1 MPQIRLMICLKDSKC
16 ERWWPKITMKL
27 PYLPDHDDSSF
38 FDFLTKHYPGVTSS
52 RYGQVPVSEQM
63 RTAGP
68 MTVPYATTVLA
79 IKYQDGV
86 VIAGDRRATE
96 GFQIADRRIEKVFK
110 IDEWSAMAIA
120 GAAGP
125 CIEMAKLFQTELEH
139 YEKLE
144 GIVLSCEGK
153 ANKLGQMVKANLP
166 MVFQGLVV
174 MPLYV
179 GYDVKRG
186 EGRIFKYDITGGRY
200 EESDYHAIGSGGKDA
215 RNTMREHFRRNFS
228 EAEALKLALLSLYNA
243 ADDDVGTGGPDLIRG
258 IYPTAKFVTAQGITD
273 VIDDRLK
280 AVYDEMIAARRS
292 RET

>member
-1 MPQIRLMICLKDSKC
+1 MN
-16 ERWWPKITMKL
+16 L
-27 PYLPDHDDSSF
+27 PFLPNHDESSF
-38 FDFLTKHYPGVTSS
+38 FDFVSKHHPDLAIGHRGRSPSAQPVWDASKGLS
-52 RYGQVPVSEQM
+52 PVS
-63 RTAGP
+63 
-68 MTVPYATTVLA
+68 VPQATTVLA
-79 IKYQDGV
+79 IKYEQGV

-110 IDEWSAMAIA
+110 IDEYSAMAIA

-144 GIVLSCEGK
+144 GMALSCEGK

-200 EESDYHAIGSGGKDA
+200 EESDYYAIGSGGKDA
-215 RNTMREHFRRNFS
+215 RNTMREYFQRNLS
-228 EAEALKLALLSLYNA
+228 EPDALKLALMSLYNA
-243 ADDDVGTGGPDLIRG
+243 ADDDVGTGGPDLVRG
-258 IYPTAKFVTAQGITD
+258 IYPTAKFVTARGISD
-273 VIDDRLK
+273 VPDDSIR
-280 AVYDEMIAARRS
+280 AVYDILIAARRS
-292 RET
+292 KET

>member
-1 MPQIRLMICLKDSKC
+1 
-16 ERWWPKITMKL
+16 MKL
-27 PYLPDHDDSSF
+27 PYLPDHEGSSF
-38 FDFLTKHYPGVTSS
+38 FDFLSTHHPGLTLGSQS
-52 RYGQVPVSEQM
+52 AASLPEHPRANGPLAVPQ
-63 RTAGP
+63 
-68 MTVPYATTVLA
+68 ATTVLA
-79 IKYQDGV
+79 IKYREGV

-144 GIVLSCEGK
+144 GMPLSCEGK

-174 MPLYV
+174 MPLFV

-215 RNTMREHFRRNFS
+215 RNTMREHFQKHLS
-228 EAEALKLALLSLYNA
+228 EPDALKLALISLYNA

-258 IYPTAKFVTAQGITD
+258 IYPTAKCVTAQGLTD
-273 VIDDRLK
+273 VSDESVR

-292 RET
+292 KET

>member
-1 MPQIRLMICLKDSKC
+1 
-16 ERWWPKITMKL
+16 MKL
-27 PYLPDHDDSSF
+27 PYLPDHDESSF
-38 FDFLTKHYPGVTSS
+38 FDFLSRHYPGLTPGT
-52 RYGQVPVSEQM
+52 YAPPVGGRPGSEQS
-63 RTAGP
+63 RAAGP
-68 MTVPYATTVLA
+68 MVVPHATTVLA
-79 IKYQDGV
+79 LKYQQGV

-96 GFQIADRRIEKVFK
+96 GFQVADRRIEKVFK
-110 IDEWSAMAIA
+110 IDDLSAMAIA

-125 CIEMAKLFQTELEH
+125 CVEMAKLFQTELEH

-144 GIVLSCEGK
+144 GMPLSCEGK

-179 GYDVKRG
+179 GYDMKRG

-215 RNTMREHFRRNFS
+215 RNTMREHFQRNLS
-228 EAEALKLALLSLYNA
+228 EADALKLALMSLYNA
-243 ADDDVGTGGPDLIRG
+243 ADDDVGTGGPDLVRG

-273 VIDDRLK
+273 VLDEQTR
-280 AVYDEMIAARRS
+280 AVYDGLIAMRRS
-292 RET
+292 REA

>member
-1 MPQIRLMICLKDSKC
+1 
-16 ERWWPKITMKL
+16 MKL
-27 PYLPDHDDSSF
+27 PFLPNHDESSF
-38 FDFLTKHYPGVTSS
+38 FHFLSVHHPDLTFQHHGLTLGGPPSFEPPRGVGPIS
-52 RYGQVPVSEQM
+52 VPQ
-63 RTAGP
+63 
-68 MTVPYATTVLA
+68 ATTVLA
-79 IKYQDGV
+79 IKYQGGAI
-86 VIAGDRRATE
+86 IAGDRRATE

-110 IDEWSAMAIA
+110 IDDVSAMAIA

-144 GIVLSCEGK
+144 GMPLSCEGK

-179 GYDVKRG
+179 GYDLKRN

-215 RNTMREHFRRNFS
+215 RNTMREHFQKNLS
-228 EAEALKLALLSLYNA
+228 EAEALRLALLSLYNA

-273 VIDDRLK
+273 VTDNQVR
-280 AVYDEMIAARRS
+280 AVYDAMIATRRS
-292 RET
+292 KET

>member
-1 MPQIRLMICLKDSKC
+1 MR
-16 ERWWPKITMKL
+16 L
-27 PYLPDHDDSSF
+27 PYLPDYDGSSF
-38 FDFLTKHYPGVTSS
+38 FDYVSEHYPVL
-52 RYGQVPVSEQM
+52 VPGHSGLQAAAMPLQEKG
-63 RTAGP
+63 RSAP
-68 MTVPYATTVLA
+68 SLAVPYGTTVLA
-79 IKYQDGV
+79 LKYQQGV

-96 GFQIADRRIEKVFK
+96 GFQVADRRIEKVFK
-110 IDEWSAMAIA
+110 IDELSAMAIA

-125 CIEMAKLFQTELEH
+125 CVEMARLFQTELEH

-144 GIVLSCEGK
+144 GAPLSCEGK

-215 RNTMREHFRRNFS
+215 RNTMREHFQRNLS
-228 EAEALKLALLSLYNA
+228 ESDALRLALMALYNA
-243 ADDDVGTGGPDLIRG
+243 ADDDVGTGGPDLVRG
-258 IYPTAKFVTAQGITD
+258 IYPTAKFVTTQGIAD
-273 VIDDRLK
+273 VSDDQIRTVYDRLI
-280 AVYDEMIAARRS
+280 EMRRS
-292 RET
+292 REA

>member
-1 MPQIRLMICLKDSKC
+1 MAAG
-16 ERWWPKITMKL
+16 
-27 PYLPDHDDSSF
+27 PD
-38 FDFLTKHYPGVTSS
+38 L
-52 RYGQVPVSEQM
+52 M
-63 RTAGP
+63 RTVGP
-68 MTVPYATTVLA
+68 VAVPSATTVLA
-79 IKYQDGV
+79 LKYQQGV

-110 IDEWSAMAIA
+110 IDDWSAMAIA

-144 GIVLSCEGK
+144 GMPLSCEGK

-179 GYDVKRG
+179 GYDLKRG

-200 EESDYHAIGSGGKDA
+200 EESEYHAIGSGGKDA
-215 RNTMREHFRRNFS
+215 RNTMREHFQRHLS
-228 EAEALKLALLSLYNA
+228 EGDAIKLALLALYNA
-243 ADDDVGTGGPDLIRG
+243 ADDDVGTGGPDLVRG
-258 IYPTAKFVTAQGITD
+258 IYPTAKVVTTQGITD
-273 VIDDRLK
+273 VSDDTLR
-280 AVYDEMIAARRS
+280 AVCNDVMAARRS

>member
-1 MPQIRLMICLKDSKC
+1 MN
-16 ERWWPKITMKL
+16 L
-27 PYLPDHDDSSF
+27 PFLPNHDESSF
-38 FDFLTKHYPGVTSS
+38 FDFISKQYPGLTLGGAVGGTLPGAQDPP
-52 RYGQVPVSEQM
+52 RGGG
-63 RTAGP
+63 AL
-68 MTVPYATTVLA
+68 TVPQATTVLA
-79 IKYQDGV
+79 IKYKQGV

-110 IDEWSAMAIA
+110 IDEYSAMAIA

-144 GIVLSCEGK
+144 GMALTCEGK

-179 GYDVKRG
+179 GYDLKRG

-215 RNTMREHFRRNFS
+215 RNTMREHFQRQLP
-228 EAEALKLALLSLYNA
+228 EAEALKLALMSLYNA
-243 ADDDVGTGGPDLIRG
+243 ADDDVGTGGPDLVRG
-258 IYPTAKFVTAQGITD
+258 IYPTAKLVNSQGITEVPND
-273 VIDDRLK
+273 KIRG
-280 AVYDEMIAARRS
+280 VYDVLLAARRS
-292 RET
+292 KET

>member
-1 MPQIRLMICLKDSKC
+1 
-16 ERWWPKITMKL
+16 MKL
-27 PYLPDHDDSSF
+27 PYLPNHDESSF
-38 FDFLTKHYPGVTSS
+38 FDFVSKHHPGLTLGSHGLTPAS
-52 RYGQVPVSEQM
+52 QPVLEQA
-63 RTAGP
+63 RATGP
-68 MTVPYATTVLA
+68 MTVPHATTVLA
-79 IKYQDGV
+79 IKYQQGV

-110 IDEWSAMAIA
+110 IDELSAMAIA

-125 CIEMAKLFQTELEH
+125 CVEMAKLFQTELEH

-144 GIVLSCEGK
+144 GMPLSCEGK

-179 GYDVKRG
+179 GYDVKRA

-215 RNTMREHFRRNFS
+215 RNTMREHFQKNLS
-228 EAEALKLALLSLYNA
+228 EPDALKLALMSLYNA
-243 ADDDVGTGGPDLIRG
+243 ADDDVGTGGPDLVRG
-258 IYPTAKFVTAQGITD
+258 IYPTAKFVTAQGIED
-273 VIDDRLK
+273 VSDDKIR
-280 AVYDEMIAARRS
+280 AVYDSLIATRRL

>member
-1 MPQIRLMICLKDSKC
+1 
-16 ERWWPKITMKL
+16 MKL
-27 PYLPDHDDSSF
+27 PYLPNHDDSSF
-38 FDFLTKHYPGVTSS
+38 FDFLTKHYPGLTLGSH
-52 RYGQVPVSEQM
+52 GLVSASEPM
-63 RTAGP
+63 RTTGTMA
-68 MTVPYATTVLA
+68 VPYATTVLA

-144 GIVLSCEGK
+144 GMALSCEGK

-179 GYDVKRG
+179 GYDVTRT

-215 RNTMREHFRRNFS
+215 RNTMREHFRKNLS
-228 EAEALKLALLSLYNA
+228 ESDGLKLALLSLYNA

-258 IYPTAKFVTAQGITD
+258 IYPTAKFVNAQGITD
-273 VIDDRLK
+273 VVDDKLK
-280 AVYDEMIAARRS
+280 AVYDEMMTARRS